1 MRPTVRGEPEGT
13 PRRAGAD
20 SSGRSGLPADEYGSP
35 SPTAVVLLHD
45 GVVNRRMWR
54 GIAEPISRRHYTIAP
69 DLPGHGERRGEI
81 FDVERAARGL
91 RELLGSREVTEVI
104 LVGESLGGF
113 VALEVAAGSRSRS
126 HAAPEPRIRGLLLSG
141 CTFNPV
147 GRTGLGLRVY
157 AALAAAALR
166 LLGAGR
172 LRSLTDG
179 ALRRAY
185 PRAPHDAILELG
197 LAPGPSTEAVR
208 ALLGRD
214 YLARA
219 ERCHAPTLILNG
231 SRDPL
236 GRWGERAF
244 ADRMPRARTRRMRGV
259 GHAAAL
265 ARPTEFTRILLG
277 YLARGMRDEEDRGP
291 AGIP

>member
-1 MRPTVRGEPEGT
+1 VRPTVRGEPEGT

-208 ALLGRD
+208 ALLG
-214 YLARA
+214 
-219 ERCHAPTLILNG
+219 